1 MLVQLSDLHLRAGA
15 DGAGAA
21 SRLQRAVAAAAG
33 LRPGPSAV
41 LLSGDIAD
49 SPSEHAYASARKI
62 LAPLAVPLHA
72 IPGNHDDPAL
82 LRAHFPDGTPGRES
96 SRLVFACGDLRVV
109 GLDTT
114 RPGSDAGA
122 LGGEELAWLE
132 HTLSQEPGAP
142 TLLAL
147 HHPPVLTG
155 IGSMDAIAL
164 AARDSS
170 ALEEAVGRH
179 RQVLAVTCGHV
190 HTSMVTSFAGRPL
203 LVCPSV
209 NSTVELDLRP
219 RDDLPF
225 IAGSRPV
232 GFLIHTLID
241 GRLVS
246 HFQPLDSAA
255 RT

>member
-1 MLVQLSDLHLRAGA
+1 MLVQLSDLHLRAGG
-15 DGAGAA
+15 DGAGPAR
-21 SRLQRAVAAAAG
+21 RLQLAVAAAAG

-49 SPSEHAYASARKI
+49 SPSEQAYESALEI
-62 LAPLAVPLHA
+62 LAPLGVPLAA
-72 IPGNHDDPAL
+72 IPGNHDDPAM
-82 LRAHFPDGTPGRES
+82 LRVRFPAGTPDGES
-96 SRLVFACGDLRVV
+96 SRLVFTCGDLRVV

-114 RPGSDAGA
+114 RPGSEAGA
-122 LGGEELAWLE
+122 LGSEELAWLE
-132 HTLSQEPGAP
+132 QALSQEPDAP

-155 IGSMDAIAL
+155 IRSMDAIAL
-164 AARDSS
+164 AGADRSS
-170 ALEEAVGRH
+170 LEEALGRH

-203 LVCPSV
+203 LICPSV

-219 RDDLPF
+219 RDDIPF
-225 IAGSRPV
+225 LASSRPV
-232 GFLIHTLID
+232 GFLVHTLID
-241 GRLVS
+241 RRLVS

-255 RT
+255 GA